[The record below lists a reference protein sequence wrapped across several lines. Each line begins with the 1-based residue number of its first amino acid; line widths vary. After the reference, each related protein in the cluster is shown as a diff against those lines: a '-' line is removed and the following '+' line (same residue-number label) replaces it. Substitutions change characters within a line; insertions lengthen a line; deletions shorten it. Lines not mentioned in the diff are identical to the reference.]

1 MPAGRP
7 NGIPNVDSIL
17 AFVGR
22 EKVRVEEGR
31 LVKADPRVQLDFN
44 SIAKG
49 YTVDLLARLVESFG
63 ARNYIVDI
71 GGEVRCKGVN
81 RQGGP
86 WRIGIETPFDG
97 NMSDGEYVQ
106 KRIRLTDGGLATSGN
121 YRRFYLDADGNK
133 VAHTIDPRTGR
144 SAVSRLLSVTVAAP
158 TCAEADALGTMF
170 LAMGADDALEA
181 VRTMPGR
188 EGLFHPRRRGRRL
201 RRVYFTRHGGD
212 DHAITIPMKSAVF
225 LYNTQ
230 SGKCK
235 IERCT
240 EAVCTVFRAYGYDIK
255 PQLIDFGANPFDGN
269 EQIDLMVVAGGDGT
283 VNYVVNTMKN
293 KGLDIPLGVIPAGT
307 ANDFAGA
314 LGMSRHPLEA
324 ARQIASGAV
333 DRVDCG
339 CVNGLYFVNIFSF
352 GIFTTTSQRTP
363 DQRKH
368 KIGKLAYLIE
378 GVKEL
383 RAMHAVPLKVVA
395 DGQAFDFN
403 SLMVLVFNGETAG
416 GFRLARR
423 SSVKDGLF
431 DCIMLEKKN
440 FLRSTLAMGRYLL
453 RGNPKIVRHL
463 RVRSLDIVSTVNEPT
478 DVDGQKGAEFPLH
491 IECIAGGLRIMCPR
505 GE

>member
-1 MPAGRP
+1 
-7 NGIPNVDSIL
+7 
-17 AFVGR
+17 
-22 EKVRVEEGR
+22 
-31 LVKADPRVQLDFN
+31 
-44 SIAKG
+44 
-49 YTVDLLARLVESFG
+49 
-63 ARNYIVDI
+63 
-71 GGEVRCKGVN
+71 
-81 RQGGP
+81 
-86 WRIGIETPFDG
+86 
-97 NMSDGEYVQ
+97 
-106 KRIRLTDGGLATSGN
+106 
-121 YRRFYLDADGNK
+121 
-133 VAHTIDPRTGR
+133 
-144 SAVSRLLSVTVAAP
+144 
-158 TCAEADALGTMF
+158 
-170 LAMGADDALEA
+170 
-181 VRTMPGR
+181 
-188 EGLFHPRRRGRRL
+188 
-201 RRVYFTRHGGD
+201 
-212 DHAITIPMKSAVF
+212 MKSAVF

-255 PQLIDFGANPFDGN
+255 PQLIDFCANPFDGN

-283 VNYVVNTMKN
+283 VNYVVNAMKN

-314 LGMSRHPLEA
+314 LGMSHQPLEA

-416 GFRLARR
+416 GFRLANT
-423 SSVKDGLF
+423 SSVRDGIF
-431 DCIMLEKKN
+431 DCLLLEKRN
-440 FLRSTLAMGRYLL
+440 FLVSCFAMVRYLCGGHP
-453 RGNPKIVRHL
+453 RSVRHL
-463 RVRSLDIVSTVNEPT
+463 RAATLQISSPIDEPT
-478 DVDGQKGAEFPLH
+478 DVDGQRGARFPLDVR
-491 IECIAGGLRIMCPR
+491 CLPGLLRVVCPR
-505 GE
+505 DGRR

>member
-1 MPAGRP
+1 
-7 NGIPNVDSIL
+7 
-17 AFVGR
+17 
-22 EKVRVEEGR
+22 
-31 LVKADPRVQLDFN
+31 
-44 SIAKG
+44 
-49 YTVDLLARLVESFG
+49 
-63 ARNYIVDI
+63 
-71 GGEVRCKGVN
+71 
-81 RQGGP
+81 
-86 WRIGIETPFDG
+86 
-97 NMSDGEYVQ
+97 
-106 KRIRLTDGGLATSGN
+106 
-121 YRRFYLDADGNK
+121 
-133 VAHTIDPRTGR
+133 
-144 SAVSRLLSVTVAAP
+144 
-158 TCAEADALGTMF
+158 
-170 LAMGADDALEA
+170 
-181 VRTMPGR
+181 
-188 EGLFHPRRRGRRL
+188 
-201 RRVYFTRHGGD
+201 
-212 DHAITIPMKSAVF
+212 MKSAVF

-255 PQLIDFGANPFDGN
+255 PQLIDFCANPFDGN

-283 VNYVVNTMKN
+283 VNYVVNAMKN

-314 LGMSRHPLEA
+314 LGMSHQPLEA

-423 SSVKDGLF
+423 SSIKDGLF

-440 FLRSTLAMGRYLL
+440 RRSSATFRCVRSTSYRRSTNRRTSTGRKGPNS
-453 RGNPKIVRHL
+453 RCISSASPE
-463 RVRSLDIVSTVNEPT
+463 VSASCAP
-478 DVDGQKGAEFPLH
+478 AESS
-491 IECIAGGLRIMCPR
+491 AVSGV
-505 GE
+505 